1 MVDAIYVQWKR
12 KTGSTGNPWE
22 GELWHEGKDS
32 VYFLNGWWYMIM
44 QMPKSLHSTVC
55 WWEENFHV
63 YPIQLCFI
71 TQPNVQGLLGRG
83 GERGAAA
90 PHTACEAREDGAR
103 RMGSSGTLRNSRRE
117 GTLTPTPLKKVSFT
131 CDWELMPKELTPA
144 RPFFTK
150 CLILR
155 NSLSVEW
162 TSVRRH

>member
-1 MVDAIYVQWKR
+1 MQNGWC
-12 KTGSTGNPWE
+12 NPCTMKEKNW
-22 GELWHEGKDS
+22 
-32 VYFLNGWWYMIM
+32 LNG
-44 QMPKSLHSTVC
+44 
-55 WWEENFHV
+55 
-63 YPIQLCFI
+63 
-71 TQPNVQGLLGRG
+71 QPLGRRTVTW
-83 GERGAAA
+83 GERLHLLLKRVMIYDHANAKVSAQHCLLVGREFSRVPYTTVFYNTTKCARPSGAGRGKGSSSST
-90 PHTACEAREDGAR
+90 HGLRGTG